1 MIKLKKLMGEG
12 EDKKAPS
19 PMHNE
24 ARRHFLE
31 VISTYKAFGPKL
43 QAEHDLAEI
52 AETLGAIVDAA
63 HTFAMKESGNNFD
76 PATVKRNMN
85 ELNKLSGQFE
95 KTANEA
101 KQLQQRMASMYED
114 MGYVLSKYFEIADID
129 EETAM
134 HRLGH
139 RKPKV
144 EQSLQLRSAMPQQ
157 TNEEQGPCWKGYK
170 QIGMKDKDGRQVPNC
185 VPNES
190 VVKENKSDCGCNE
203 NHDCG
208 CGGHH
213 TH

>member
-43 QAEHDLAEI
+43 QAEHDLANI

-144 EQSLQLRSAMPQQ
+144 ESTKLKDLMP
-157 TNEEQGPCWKGYK
+157 EADGPCWTGYK
-170 QIGMKDKDGRQVPNC
+170 QIGMKMKNGRQVPNC

-190 VVKENKSDCGCNE
+190 IVKENKSDCGCNE

-213 TH
+213 KH